1 MAVFRF
7 NPRNKEP
14 DAKALM
20 EAINLTNILVDGLT
34 YVANGSLLLVYLLAG
49 NLPAIMSLASASFI
63 FLVLDSEVQRRA
75 GFRPL
80 RGGPMGQ
87 PDLPERR
94 GMLAQAM
101 TDQRSAGPQPRTAQI
116 LTGIV
121 FALWLAAQTGM
132 AAPVPWIGAAMWLVG
147 VIVLLV
153 MPDHQRFNQLWFVKT
168 GLAVYALLVIGSRI
182 YLGYATQLSPE
193 QWAGI
198 IGSAESASA
207 IIASTK
213 GNVTTI
219 ILWALWLVAPLGY
232 FSPLVQQVFV
242 NPMNL
247 VSPLA
252 GAQDVLKRIRERA

>member
-1 MAVFRF
+1 M
-7 NPRNKEP
+7 P
-14 DAKALM
+14 KALM

-34 YVANGSLLLVYLLAG
+34 YVANGSLLLVYLLVG
-49 NLPAIMSLASASFI
+49 NLPAIMSLASAGFI

-75 GFRPL
+75 SFRPY

-87 PDLPERR
+87 SDLPERR
-94 GMLAQAM
+94 GGLAQAM
-101 TDQRSAGPQPRTAQI
+101 TDQRSAGPQARTAQV

-121 FALWLAAQTGM
+121 FALWLIAQTGM
-132 AAPVPWIGAAMWLVG
+132 AAPVPWIGAVMWLVG

-232 FSPLVQQVFV
+232 FSLLVQQVFV

-252 GAQDVLKRIRERA
+252 GAQDVLKRIRERV

>member
-1 MAVFRF
+1 
-7 NPRNKEP
+7 
-14 DAKALM
+14 M

-232 FSPLVQQVFV
+232 FSLLVQQVFV

>member
-1 MAVFRF
+1 M
-7 NPRNKEP
+7 P
-14 DAKALM
+14 KALM

-34 YVANGSLLLVYLLAG
+34 YVANGSLLLVYLLVG
-49 NLPAIMSLASASFI
+49 NLPAIMSLASAGFI

-101 TDQRSAGPQPRTAQI
+101 TDQRSAGPQPRTAQV

-121 FALWLAAQTGM
+121 FALWLIAQTGM
-132 AAPVPWIGAAMWLVG
+132 AAPVPWIGAVMWLVG

-232 FSPLVQQVFV
+232 FSLLVQQVFV

-252 GAQDVLKRIRERA
+252 GAQDVLKRIRERV

>member
-1 MAVFRF
+1 M
-7 NPRNKEP
+7 P
-14 DAKALM
+14 KALM

-34 YVANGSLLLVYLLAG
+34 YVANGSLLLVYLLVG
-49 NLPAIMSLASASFI
+49 NLPAIMSLASAGFI

-75 GFRPL
+75 SFRPY

-87 PDLPERR
+87 SGLPERR
-94 GMLAQAM
+94 GGLAQAM
-101 TDQRSAGPQPRTAQI
+101 TDQRSAGPQARTAQV

-121 FALWLAAQTGM
+121 FALWLIAQTGM
-132 AAPVPWIGAAMWLVG
+132 AAPVPWIGAVMWLVG

-232 FSPLVQQVFV
+232 FSLLVQQVFV

-252 GAQDVLKRIRERA
+252 GAQDVLKRIRERV

>member
-1 MAVFRF
+1 
-7 NPRNKEP
+7 
-14 DAKALM
+14 M
-20 EAINLTNILVDGLT
+20 EEMTTLTNVLVDALI
-34 YVANGSLLLVYLLAG
+34 YLANGGLLLVYLLAS
-49 NLPAIMSLASASFI
+49 NLPAIVSLASAGFV
-63 FLVLDSEVQRRA
+63 FLVMDSEVQRRA
-75 GFRPL
+75 GFRPQ

-87 PDLPERR
+87 PGLPERR
-94 GMLAQAM
+94 SVLAQAM
-101 TDQRSAGPQPRTAQI
+101 DNEGSAGAQPRTAQI

-121 FALWLAAQTGM
+121 FALWMIAQTGM

-153 MPDHQRFNQLWFVKT
+153 MPNHQRFNQLWFVKT

-182 YLGYATQLSPE
+182 YLAYATQLSPE

-198 IGSAESASA
+198 IGTAESAAA
-207 IIASTK
+207 IIANTK
-213 GNVTTI
+213 SNVTTI

-232 FSPLVQQVFV
+232 FSLLVQQLFV

-252 GAQDVLKRIRERA
+252 GAQDVLKRIRERV

>member
-1 MAVFRF
+1 M
-7 NPRNKEP
+7 P
-14 DAKALM
+14 KALM

-34 YVANGSLLLVYLLAG
+34 YVANGSLLVVYLLVG
-49 NLPAIMSLASASFI
+49 NLPAIMSLASAGFI

-75 GFRPL
+75 SFRPY

-87 PDLPERR
+87 SDLPERR
-94 GMLAQAM
+94 GGLAQAM
-101 TDQRSAGPQPRTAQI
+101 TDQRSAGPQARTAQV

-121 FALWLAAQTGM
+121 FALWLIAQTGM
-132 AAPVPWIGAAMWLVG
+132 AAPVPWIGAVMWLVG

-232 FSPLVQQVFV
+232 FSLLVQQVFV

-252 GAQDVLKRIRERA
+252 GAQDVLKRIRERV

>member
-1 MAVFRF
+1 
-7 NPRNKEP
+7 
-14 DAKALM
+14 M

-34 YVANGSLLLVYLLAG
+34 YVANGSLLLVYLLVG
-49 NLPAIMSLASASFI
+49 NLPAIMSLASAGFI

-101 TDQRSAGPQPRTAQI
+101 TDQRSAGPQPRTAQV

-121 FALWLAAQTGM
+121 FALWLIAQTGM
-132 AAPVPWIGAAMWLVG
+132 AAPVPWIGAVMWLVG

-232 FSPLVQQVFV
+232 FSLLVQQVFV

-252 GAQDVLKRIRERA
+252 GAQDVLKRIRERV

>member
-1 MAVFRF
+1 M
-7 NPRNKEP
+7 P
-14 DAKALM
+14 KALM

-34 YVANGSLLLVYLLAG
+34 YVANGSLLLVYLLVG
-49 NLPAIMSLASASFI
+49 NLPAIMSLASAGFI

-121 FALWLAAQTGM
+121 FALWLIAQTGM
-132 AAPVPWIGAAMWLVG
+132 AAPVPWIGAVMWLVG

-232 FSPLVQQVFV
+232 FSLLVQQVFV

-252 GAQDVLKRIRERA
+252 GAQDVLKRIRERV

>member
-1 MAVFRF
+1 
-7 NPRNKEP
+7 
-14 DAKALM
+14 M

-34 YVANGSLLLVYLLAG
+34 YVANGSLLLVYLLVG
-49 NLPAIMSLASASFI
+49 NLPAIMSLASAGFI

-75 GFRPL
+75 SFRPY

-87 PDLPERR
+87 SDLPERR
-94 GMLAQAM
+94 GGLAQAM
-101 TDQRSAGPQPRTAQI
+101 TDQRSAGPQARTAQV

-121 FALWLAAQTGM
+121 FALWLIAQTGM
-132 AAPVPWIGAAMWLVG
+132 AAPVPWIGAVMWLVG

-232 FSPLVQQVFV
+232 FSLLVQQVFV

-252 GAQDVLKRIRERA
+252 GAQDVLKRIRERV